1 MGKPRVVFPFV
12 EAGFG
17 HIMTERS
24 ICDAFEKKYG
34 EYFEIIRSNFYTE
47 SGSEPMKQFEQML
60 CQQVRWYNK
69 CHFYGYLNIVAMNV
83 FGTKIASDFVM
94 KKVIKGAYQHCMQ
107 HMEELQPD
115 VVVSTHWA
123 TNYYA
128 ENLKNKPYTVT
139 YIPDAHA
146 NALFRYP
153 CDLSM
158 ISMPEGYAAALKYK
172 KRHSEENM
180 KLVPLAIRQA
190 AFEVERDKKK
200 LRQKLG
206 HDDKFTVYLTE
217 GGYGVGLTEK
227 LCEMLL
233 EEDLPITI
241 IAVCGKNPEMHA
253 RLTKLKQEKS
263 KGNTSFYPYGFC
275 ENVLEMI
282 ASADLY
288 LGKSGNGLMEPT
300 FYGVPVIVTHSANTI
315 EKLLAEHYVNYVKSA
330 IRIFDAKKCVK
341 FIKGALQGSGEYQ
354 KLKTFKVD
362 LSRYGGEGIAD
373 VLFEELNKKFH
384 VK

>member
-128 ENLKNKPYTVT
+128 ENLKNKPYTVICQFT
-139 YIPDAHA
+139 IPKILFCYIG
-146 NALFRYP
+146 RY
-153 CDLSM
+153 
-158 ISMPEGYAAALKYK
+158 ISLCCCRHSVSIKRLRCMGISSAAANKYNN
-172 KRHSEENM
+172 RYTDF
-180 KLVPLAIRQA
+180 V
-190 AFEVERDKKK
+190 F
-200 LRQKLG
+200 
-206 HDDKFTVYLTE
+206 
-217 GGYGVGLTEK
+217 
-227 LCEMLL
+227 
-233 EEDLPITI
+233 
-241 IAVCGKNPEMHA
+241 
-253 RLTKLKQEKS
+253 
-263 KGNTSFYPYGFC
+263 GN
-275 ENVLEMI
+275 
-282 ASADLY
+282 
-288 LGKSGNGLMEPT
+288 
-300 FYGVPVIVTHSANTI
+300 
-315 EKLLAEHYVNYVKSA
+315 
-330 IRIFDAKKCVK
+330 
-341 FIKGALQGSGEYQ
+341 
-354 KLKTFKVD
+354 KT
-362 LSRYGGEGIAD
+362 
-373 VLFEELNKKFH
+373 
-384 VK
+384 